1 MPWVTEEEIQAAKNM
16 TAYEYLRT
24 HQAQRLQ
31 KTRTRNEWQLTDHDS
46 FKINELSSKW
56 HWKSRDIGGVSALRF
71 LIEVDGMKFTDA
83 VKLLCEESPSFIPTQ
98 SAKKEKPP
106 FKLPER
112 YCNCR
117 RIRAYLNHRGISD
130 EVITYC
136 ISHEILYER
145 VPYHNA
151 VFVGKDESGK
161 ARYAFLRGIY
171 EKNGKGFKMEQT
183 GSEKK
188 YSFCIPPE
196 RETKRVVVYEACID
210 ALAHMTL
217 EEFLKNHSEI
227 KEIEICT
234 DNDFAGRWAKEQ
246 MKKHYE
252 GTYQII
258 CNLPE
263 KEGADYADLAK
274 EKKQTNKCR
283 DRPLERR

>member
-83 VKLLCEESPSFIPTQ
+83 VKLLCEERPSFLPTQ
-98 SAKKEKPP
+98 SVEKEKPP

-130 EVITYC
+130 EVIIMLFLSGKMNLKKRDMPSCGGSMKKMEKDSRWNRQEVKKST
-136 ISHEILYER
+136 
-145 VPYHNA
+145 
-151 VFVGKDESGK
+151 VFV
-161 ARYAFLRGIY
+161 FLR
-171 EKNGKGFKMEQT
+171 EKRRIGLLF
-183 GSEKK
+183 
-188 YSFCIPPE
+188 
-196 RETKRVVVYEACID
+196 TKLVLMHWHI
-210 ALAHMTL
+210 
-217 EEFLKNHSEI
+217 
-227 KEIEICT
+227 
-234 DNDFAGRWAKEQ
+234 
-246 MKKHYE
+246 
-252 GTYQII
+252 
-258 CNLPE
+258 
-263 KEGADYADLAK
+263 
-274 EKKQTNKCR
+274 
-283 DRPLERR
+283 

>member
-1 MPWVTEEEIQAAKNM
+1 M

-56 HWKSRDIGGVSALRF
+56 HWKTRDIGGVSALRF

-98 SAKKEKPP
+98 SVEREKLP

-136 ISHEILYER
+136 ILHEILYES

-171 EKNGKGFKMEQT
+171 EKAGKDSRWNRPEVKRSTVFVFLQ
-183 GSEKK
+183 EKRRIGLL
-188 YSFCIPPE
+188 F
-196 RETKRVVVYEACID
+196 TKPVLMHWHI
-210 ALAHMTL
+210 
-217 EEFLKNHSEI
+217 
-227 KEIEICT
+227 
-234 DNDFAGRWAKEQ
+234 
-246 MKKHYE
+246 
-252 GTYQII
+252 
-258 CNLPE
+258 
-263 KEGADYADLAK
+263 
-274 EKKQTNKCR
+274 
-283 DRPLERR
+283 